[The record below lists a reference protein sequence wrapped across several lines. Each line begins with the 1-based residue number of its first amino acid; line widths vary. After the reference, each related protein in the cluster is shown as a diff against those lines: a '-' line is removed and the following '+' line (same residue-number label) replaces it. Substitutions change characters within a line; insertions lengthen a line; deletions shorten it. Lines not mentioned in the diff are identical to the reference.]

1 MRKKWPYIK
10 IICMALDAYLIL
22 ASYYAAFLLRH
33 DVLGGMVTIDVR
45 SDGYIYLSLVY
56 AAMMVLC
63 FYLPVR
69 VAAGGE
75 GHGQYL
81 EDRVGRRTGHCVL
94 TAVFFLT
101 KIVHISRLALAMVWL
116 LRSS

>member
-1 MRKKWPYIK
+1 
-10 IICMALDAYLIL
+10 MALDAYLIL

-81 EDRVGRRTGHCVL
+81 EDRVGRRTGHCAFDRSVL
-94 TAVFFLT
+94 PGQDCSHFPAGPCD
-101 KIVHISRLALAMVWL
+101 SMAA
-116 LRSS
+116 